1 MVNELRTRLEVSRAA
16 MTQLKNPDGA
26 ALLERKGLTDG
37 MLLLAVL
44 YEDPIREVHER
55 LQQHSNGGKL
65 AMIRGKDMFT
75 LTMTP
80 LSEDELA
87 APLPESI
94 EDFGNIFGHPQ
105 KYPCQRPHN
114 RHA

>member
-1 MVNELRTRLEVSRAA
+1 MNELRTRLEVSRAV
-16 MTQLKNPDGA
+16 MTLLKNPDGA

-37 MLLLAVL
+37 MPLLAVL
-44 YEDPIREVHER
+44 YGDPIREVHER

-75 LTMTP
+75 LAMTP
-80 LSEDELA
+80 PCKDERA
-87 APLPESI
+87 ALRPESI
-94 EDFGNIFGHPQ
+94 EDFGDVSGHPQ